1 MRINRLESSADIDLN
16 VCVYKYFKRVG
27 ENGLSA
33 VAIAVIRMKVRIRPS
48 STNSPGL
55 VLFLSC
61 AHISCGSAWPLDRSS
76 LVDYQTAH
84 VQRLIGHTTGC
95 YQAYIAA

>member
-33 VAIAVIRMKVRIRPS
+33 VAIVRLLVCCASYGHCLSPMILGITVTVGYAVIRTEVRLCS
-48 STNSPGL
+48 SSP
-55 VLFLSC
+55 
-61 AHISCGSAWPLDRSS
+61 AH
-76 LVDYQTAH
+76 
-84 VQRLIGHTTGC
+84 
-95 YQAYIAA
+95 